1 MQVSMLKDPYI
12 ANECRTSRKY
22 CEYAESIE
30 LGTNKRRGFME
41 QRVEMQLGGRKLTL
55 ETGRLAKQANAAV
68 KVTYGDTVV
77 LCTVTAS
84 SEPKDLDFFPLTVNY
99 EERLY
104 AVGKIP
110 GGFIKREG
118 RPSEKAI
125 LSSRLTD
132 RPIRPLFPEG
142 FRNDVQVLNIV
153 MSVDQDCEPQIAAMI
168 GTSAALS
175 ISDVPF
181 SGPIGGVKVGRI
193 NGEFI
198 INPTIAQLEVSDI
211 ELVVAGTKDAIMMV
225 EAEANE
231 VPEEVMLE
239 AIMFGHDEIQNII
252 AVIEQLV
259 QVAGKEKMAVKL
271 RTVNAEVNSSVR
283 EFASA
288 RLVEAVKIAEKHAR
302 QDAIDVVND
311 ETVAHFEEKYIESP
325 ELFKDVKEV
334 LHDIVK
340 EEVRRL
346 ITHDKVRPDGRGLA
360 EIRPIEC
367 DTSLLP
373 RAHGTGLFTRG
384 QTQALSVCT
393 LGALGDVQILDGIS
407 LEETKRF
414 MHHYNFPPFSVG
426 EARPLRAPGRREIG
440 HGALGERALSKVI
453 PSETDFPYTIRLVSE
468 VLESNGSSSQA
479 SICASTLAMMDA
491 GVPIKAP
498 VAGVAMGLIK
508 DGDHVSILSDI
519 QGMEDHLGDM
529 DFKVAGTPEGVTA
542 IQMDIK
548 IAGINRQ
555 ILSDALAQAKEGR
568 MHILGKMNEILK
580 TPREQLSQYAPKIT
594 TMHINPDKI
603 RDVIGA
609 GGKIINKIIEETG
622 VKIDIEQ
629 DGRVFIASSNQE
641 MNDKAKAIIEGIVRE
656 VLVGEIYV
664 GKVKRVE
671 KFGAFVEVLP
681 NKEGLVHISQLST
694 ERVAKVEDVV
704 AIGDSITVKVTEID
718 PQGRINLSRKAV
730 LTAEAPAQS

>member
-1 MQVSMLKDPYI
+1 
-12 ANECRTSRKY
+12 
-22 CEYAESIE
+22 
-30 LGTNKRRGFME
+30 ME
-41 QRVEMQLGGRKLTL
+41 QRVEMQLGGRRLVL

-68 KVTYGDTVV
+68 MVRYGDTAV

-84 SEPKDLDFFPLTVNY
+84 KEPKDLDFFPLTVNY
-99 EERLY
+99 EEKLY

-125 LSSRLTD
+125 LSCRLTD

-142 FRNDVQVLNIV
+142 FRNDVQVLNMV
-153 MSVDQDCEPQIAAMI
+153 MSVDQDCSPEIAAMI

-181 SGPIGGVKVGRI
+181 SGPIGGVAVGRV
-193 NGEFI
+193 NGEFV
-198 INPTIAQLEVSDI
+198 INPDIAQQAASDLY
-211 ELVVAGTKDAIMMV
+211 LVVAGTYNAIMMV

-231 VPEEVMLE
+231 LTEDVMLE
-239 AIMFGHDEIQNII
+239 AIMFGHEEIRKI
-252 AVIEQLV
+252 VTTIEELV
-259 QVAGKEKMAVKL
+259 KLAGKEKMAVKL
-271 RTVNAEVNSSVR
+271 HAVDAVVNTEVRVFAES
-283 EFASA
+283 
-288 RLVEAVKIAEKHAR
+288 RLVDAVKIAEKHAR
-302 QDAIDVVND
+302 QEAIDVVND
-311 ETVAHFEEKYIESP
+311 EAVAYFAEKYIEAP
-325 ELFKDVKEV
+325 ELLKDVKEA

-346 ITHDKVRPDGRGLA
+346 ITHDKVRPDGRKLD

-367 DTSLLP
+367 DTGLLP
-373 RAHGTGLFTRG
+373 RTHGSGLFTRG
-384 QTQALSVCT
+384 QTQVLSVCT
-393 LGALGDVQILDGIS
+393 LGALGDVQILDGID
-407 LEETKRF
+407 LAETKRF

-453 PSETDFPYTIRLVSE
+453 PSETEFPYTIRLVSE
-468 VLESNGSSSQA
+468 AIESNGSTSQA
-479 SICASTLAMMDA
+479 SICASILAMMDA

-508 DGDHVSILSDI
+508 DGDHVSILTDI

-529 DFKVAGTPEGVTA
+529 DFKVAGTAEGITA

-548 IAGINRQ
+548 IDGIDRK
-555 ILSDALAQAKEGR
+555 ILQDALQQAKEGR
-568 MHILGKMNEILK
+568 LFILDKMLEVIAE
-580 TPREQLSQYAPKIT
+580 PRPNLSKYAPKIIIIN
-594 TMHINPDKI
+594 INPDKI

-629 DGRVFIASSNQE
+629 DGRVFIGSSNEE
-641 MNDKAKAIIEGIVRE
+641 MIQKARSIIEGIVRE
-656 VLVGEIYV
+656 VQVGEIYV
-664 GKVKRVE
+664 GTVRRIE
-671 KFGAFVEVLP
+671 KFGAFVELIP
-681 NKEGLVHISQLST
+681 GKDGLVHISQLST
-694 ERVAKVEDVV
+694 ERVANVEDVV
-704 AIGDSITVKVTEID
+704 AIGDKITVKVTEID
-718 PQGRINLSRKAV
+718 QQGRVNLSRKAV
-730 LTAEAPAQS
+730 LTSESGAKA

>member
-1 MQVSMLKDPYI
+1 
-12 ANECRTSRKY
+12 
-22 CEYAESIE
+22 
-30 LGTNKRRGFME
+30 ME
-41 QRVEMQLGGRKLTL
+41 QRVEMQLGGRTLIL

-68 KVTYGDTVV
+68 TVRYGDTVI

-125 LSSRLTD
+125 LASRLTD

-142 FRNDVQVLNIV
+142 FRNDVQIQNIV
-153 MSVDQDCEPQIAAMI
+153 MSVDQDCEPEIAAMI

-181 SGPIGGVKVGRI
+181 NGPIGGVAVGRV
-193 NGEFI
+193 NGEFV
-198 INPTIAQLEVSDI
+198 INPDVAAQAASDI
-211 ELVVAGTKDAIMMV
+211 YVVVAGTKDAIMMV

-239 AIMFGHDEIQNII
+239 AIMFGHEEIKNIVT
-252 AVIEQLV
+252 VIEQLV
-259 QVAGKEKMAVKL
+259 QIAGKEKMEVKL
-271 RTVNAEVNSSVR
+271 HAVDADVNAEVR
-283 EFASA
+283 EYAAA
-288 RLVEAVKIAEKHAR
+288 RLVEAVRIEEKHAR
-302 QDAIDVVND
+302 QDAIDEIND
-311 ETVAHFEEKYIESP
+311 ETVAFFGDKYIETP
-325 ELFKDVKEV
+325 ELLKDVKEV

-346 ITHDKVRPDGRGLA
+346 ITHDKVRPDGRALA
-360 EIRPIEC
+360 EIRPIDC

-373 RAHGTGLFTRG
+373 RTHGSGLFTRG
-384 QTQALSVCT
+384 QTQALSICT
-393 LGALGDVQILDGIS
+393 LGALGDVQILDGID

-440 HGALGERALSKVI
+440 HGALGEKALSKVI
-453 PSETDFPYTIRLVSE
+453 PSETEFPYTIRLVSE
-468 VLESNGSSSQA
+468 VLESNGSTSQA

-508 DGDHVSILSDI
+508 DGDQVSILTDI

-529 DFKVAGTPEGVTA
+529 DFKVAGTSEGVTA

-548 IAGINRQ
+548 IDGIDRA
-555 ILSDALAQAKEGR
+555 ILSDALSQAKEGR
-568 MHILGKMNEILK
+568 MHILGKMMEAIK
-580 TPREQLSQYAPKIT
+580 QPRQSLSQYAPKIV

-609 GGKIINKIIEETG
+609 GGKVINKIIEETG

-629 DGRVFIASSNQE
+629 DGRVFISSSDQS
-641 MNDKAKAIIEGIVRE
+641 MNDKAREIIEGIVRE
-656 VLVGEIYV
+656 VVVGEIYV
-664 GKVKRVE
+664 GKVKRIE
-671 KFGAFVEVLP
+671 KFGCFVEVLP

-704 AIGDSITVKVTEID
+704 SVGDSITVKVTEID
-718 PQGRINLSRKAV
+718 QQGRINLSRKAT
-730 LTAEAPAQS
+730 LTAETKA

>member
-1 MQVSMLKDPYI
+1 M
-12 ANECRTSRKY
+12 RR
-22 CEYAESIE
+22 EY
-30 LGTNKRRGFME
+30 ME
-41 QRVEMQLGGRKLTL
+41 TRVEMQLGGRPLVF

-68 KVTYGDTVV
+68 MIRYGETAV

-125 LSSRLTD
+125 LASRLTD

-142 FRNDVQVLNIV
+142 FRNDVQVLNLV
-153 MSVDQDCEPQIAAMI
+153 MSVDQDCEPEIAAMI

-181 SGPIGGVKVGRI
+181 NGPIGGVAVGRVDG
-193 NGEFI
+193 NFVV
-198 INPTIAQLEVSDI
+198 NPDIAQQEASDI
-211 ELVVAGTKDAIMMV
+211 YLVVSGTKDAIMMV

-239 AIMFGHDEIQNII
+239 AIMFGHEEIKKIV
-252 AVIEQLV
+252 AKIEELV
-259 QVAGKEKMAVKL
+259 AACGKEKMAVKL
-271 RTVNAEVNSSVR
+271 HAVNEAVNREVR
-283 EFASA
+283 DFAAA
-288 RLVEAVKIAEKHAR
+288 RLVEAVRIEEKHAR
-302 QDAIDVVND
+302 QDAIDAIN
-311 ETVAHFEEKYIESP
+311 EEAYTVFEEKYIETP
-325 ELFKDVKEV
+325 ELLKDVKEV

-346 ITHDKVRPDGRGLA
+346 ITHDKVRPDGRGLS
-360 EIRPIEC
+360 EIRPIDC

-373 RAHGTGLFTRG
+373 RTHGSGLFTRG

-393 LGALGDVQILDGIS
+393 LGALGDVQILDGID

-453 PSETDFPYTIRLVSE
+453 PNEVEFPYTIRLVSE
-468 VLESNGSSSQA
+468 VIESNGSTSQA

-508 DGDHVSILSDI
+508 DGDHVSILTDI

-548 IAGINRQ
+548 IDGIDRA
-555 ILSDALAQAKEGR
+555 ILQEALQQAKEGR
-568 MHILGKMNEILK
+568 MHILGKMAEAIQQ
-580 TPREQLSQYAPKIT
+580 PRTSLSQYAPKII
-594 TMHINPDKI
+594 TMQINPDKI

-629 DGRVFIASSNQE
+629 DGRVFIASANDE
-641 MNDKAKAIIEGIVRE
+641 MNKKALSIIEGIVRE
-656 VLVGEIYV
+656 VAVGEIYT
-664 GKVKRVE
+664 GTVKRIE
-671 KFGAFVEVLP
+671 KFGAFVEILP
-681 NKEGLVHISQLST
+681 NKDGLVHISQLST

-704 AIGDSITVKVTEID
+704 AIGDVITVKVTEID
-718 PQGRINLSRKAV
+718 QQGRINLSRKAV
-730 LTAEAPAQS
+730 LTTEASKSGS

>member
-1 MQVSMLKDPYI
+1 
-12 ANECRTSRKY
+12 
-22 CEYAESIE
+22 
-30 LGTNKRRGFME
+30 ME
-41 QRVEMQLGGRKLTL
+41 KRVEMLLGGRRLVL

-68 KVTYGDTVV
+68 MVRYGDTSV

-142 FRNDVQVLNIV
+142 FRNDVQVLNLV
-153 MSVDQDCEPQIAAMI
+153 MSVDQDCAPDIAAMI

-181 SGPIGGVKVGRI
+181 SGPIGGVAVGRI

-198 INPTIAQLEVSDI
+198 INPDVAQQAISDI
-211 ELVVAGTKDAIMMV
+211 YVVVAGTKDAIMMV

-231 VPEEVMLE
+231 VPEDVMLE
-239 AIMFGHDEIQNII
+239 AIMFGHDEVRKIV
-252 AVIEQLV
+252 AVIEELV
-259 QVAGKEKMAVKL
+259 AVAGKEKMAVKL
-271 RTVNAEVNSSVR
+271 HTVNADVNAEVR
-283 EFASA
+283 AYA
-288 RLVEAVKIAEKHAR
+288 QIRLVEAVKIAEKHAR
-302 QDAIDVVND
+302 QDAIDLINN
-311 ETVAHFEEKYIESP
+311 ETVEYFAEKYIETP
-325 ELFKDVKEV
+325 ELLKDVKEV

-340 EEVRRL
+340 DEVRRL
-346 ITHDKVRPDGRGLA
+346 ITHDKIRPDGRKLD

-367 DTSLLP
+367 DTALLP
-373 RAHGTGLFTRG
+373 RTHGSGLFTRG
-384 QTQALSVCT
+384 QTQILSVCT
-393 LGALGDVQILDGIS
+393 LGALGDVQILDGIDPT
-407 LEETKRF
+407 ETKRF

-453 PSETDFPYTIRLVSE
+453 PSETEFPYTIRLVSE
-468 VLESNGSSSQA
+468 AIESNGSTSQA
-479 SICASTLAMMDA
+479 SICASILAMMDA

-508 DGDHVSILSDI
+508 DGEHVSILTDI

-529 DFKVAGTPEGVTA
+529 DFKVAGTAEGVTA

-548 IAGINRQ
+548 IDGIDRK
-555 ILSDALAQAKEGR
+555 ILQDALQQAKEGR
-568 MHILGKMNEILK
+568 MFILGKMMEAISE
-580 TPREQLSQYAPKIT
+580 PRTSLSKYAPKIIIIN
-594 TMHINPDKI
+594 INPDKI

-629 DGRVFIASSNQE
+629 DGRVFIGSSDEAMIQ
-641 MNDKAKAIIEGIVRE
+641 KARGIIEGIVRE
-656 VLVGEIYV
+656 VQVGEIYV
-664 GKVKRVE
+664 GTVRRIE
-671 KFGAFVEVLP
+671 KFGAFVELIP
-681 NKEGLVHISQLST
+681 GKDGLVHISQLST

-704 AIGDSITVKVTEID
+704 AIGDTITVKVTEID
-718 PQGRINLSRKAV
+718 QQGRVNLSRKAV
-730 LTAEAPAQS
+730 LTSEGAAKA

>member
-1 MQVSMLKDPYI
+1 
-12 ANECRTSRKY
+12 
-22 CEYAESIE
+22 
-30 LGTNKRRGFME
+30 ME
-41 QRVEMQLGGRKLTL
+41 QRVEMQLGGRRLVL

-68 KVTYGDTVV
+68 MVRYGDTAV

-142 FRNDVQVLNIV
+142 FRNDVQVLNMV
-153 MSVDQDCEPQIAAMI
+153 MSVDQDCAPDIAAMI

-175 ISDVPF
+175 ISDIPF
-181 SGPIGGVKVGRI
+181 NGPIGGVAVGRI
-193 NGEFI
+193 DGQFI
-198 INPTIAQLEVSDI
+198 INPDVAQQAASDI
-211 ELVVAGTKDAIMMV
+211 YVVVAGTKDAIMMV

-231 VPEEVMLE
+231 VPEDVMLE
-239 AIMFGHDEIQNII
+239 AIMFGHDEVRKIV
-252 AVIEQLV
+252 ATIEELV
-259 QVAGKEKMAVKL
+259 AVAGKEKMAVKL
-271 RTVNAEVNSSVR
+271 HAVNAEVNSEVR
-283 EFASA
+283 AYVES

-302 QDAIDVVND
+302 QDAIDELNN
-311 ETVAHFEEKYIESP
+311 ETVVYFAEKYIETP
-325 ELFKDVKEV
+325 ELLKDVKEV

-340 EEVRRL
+340 DEVRRL
-346 ITHDKVRPDGRGLA
+346 ITHDKVRPDGRKLD

-367 DTSLLP
+367 DTALLP
-373 RAHGTGLFTRG
+373 RTHGSGLFTRG
-384 QTQALSVCT
+384 QTQILSVCT
-393 LGALGDVQILDGIS
+393 LGALGDVQILDGIDPA
-407 LEETKRF
+407 ETKRF

-453 PSETDFPYTIRLVSE
+453 PSETEFPYTIRLVSE
-468 VLESNGSSSQA
+468 AIESNGSTSQA
-479 SICASTLAMMDA
+479 SICASILAMMDA

-508 DGDHVSILSDI
+508 DGEHVSILTDI

-529 DFKVAGTPEGVTA
+529 DFKVAGTAEGVTA

-548 IAGINRQ
+548 IDGIDRK
-555 ILSDALAQAKEGR
+555 ILQDALQQAKEGR
-568 MHILGKMNEILK
+568 MFILGKMMEAISE
-580 TPREQLSQYAPKIT
+580 PRPSLSKYAPKIIIIN
-594 TMHINPDKI
+594 INPDKI

-629 DGRVFIASSNQE
+629 DGRVFIGSSDEE
-641 MNDKAKAIIEGIVRE
+641 MIQKARGIIEGIVRE
-656 VLVGEIYV
+656 VQVGEIYV
-664 GKVKRVE
+664 GTVRRIE
-671 KFGAFVEVLP
+671 KFGAFVELIP
-681 NKEGLVHISQLST
+681 GKDGLVHISQLST

-704 AIGDSITVKVTEID
+704 AIGDTITVKVTEID
-718 PQGRINLSRKAV
+718 QQGRVNLSRKAV
-730 LTAEAPAQS
+730 LTAESGAKA